1 MAKLGGD
8 IKHPDPFGKSA
19 IGDALADLNAA
30 DAEEAPP
37 SVDGGGEEKPSQE
50 VAPKPAAPVQ
60 KKAAPKGA
68 KTSTRKKVR
77 AAKPAAK
84 TIKNAEK
91 PRGELASKRLKLHPE
106 EVQEG
111 KKACLRLSAAV
122 GCNVDWSKM
131 TRALWD
137 VYLRHEKFIL
147 ASLPEDV
154 SWSEPSV
161 RDRAAMAAFE
171 AEIAELLNSGLILA
185 ARTPKKSGRANDE

>member
-19 IGDALADLNAA
+19 IGDALSDLNAA
-30 DAEEAPP
+30 DAEETAP
-37 SVDGGGEEKPSQE
+37 VDGGGEGKPPVEAAS
-50 VAPKPAAPVQ
+50 KPAAASVQ
-60 KKAAPKGA
+60 KKDAPKA
-68 KTSTRKKVR
+68 ATRKKVR

-84 TIKNAEK
+84 KTKTAEK

-171 AEIAELLNSGLILA
+171 AEIADLLNSGLILA